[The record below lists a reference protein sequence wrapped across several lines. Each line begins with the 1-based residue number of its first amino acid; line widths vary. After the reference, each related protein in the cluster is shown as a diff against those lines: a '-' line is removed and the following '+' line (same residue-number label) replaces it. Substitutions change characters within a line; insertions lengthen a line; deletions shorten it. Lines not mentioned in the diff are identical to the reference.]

1 LEIHVSG
8 PIKERLDELIKDKD
22 PKKLLNFIDRFLAY
36 YEAALKEFKDE
47 NHTVFPV
54 NGRLFEVFEILSGD
68 NGLNGFKVHFSN
80 DSSAH
85 FTRTDKGTNGANVIP
100 GNSIDFFIGESD
112 KLIKAWRVSGKW
124 LYEVGVSGRYNEP
137 GEWKPL
143 VYPDSADL
151 IQQQAINSSDDE
163 RVQGALFYMLATGH
177 PVIEFAAKMPI
188 ELPEKETKLP
198 GEINLLLVEPS
209 EQMSNTFV
217 YDGWIAPKDTSVDGL
232 RLAIDSIQR
241 AMEGLAFAFDKE
253 VRWRLKYSLH
263 DHRGGAATPSKK
275 DMEFVDTIIS
285 NSAEEKDLAIDA
297 AINWYNLGHL
307 TQNPLNAFLCFHIAV
322 EGLASKLA
330 QGKLKASSAFGLT
343 KETKSDRKK
352 RIKDSFDDYYK
363 TYYAAG
369 DVEKMIK
376 QSYFVGVVPIKNY
389 LEKALKAVFTDK
401 GKQAVLD
408 TYFKKDEG
416 IWDLRGKLVHEVYS
430 DWHPDEYSKVLRNLS
445 ELEELAKAFI
455 TRVALQIPPDKK
467 RPQWSR
473 LHQIA
478 SSTADPRTTLVVS
491 PDLRTIPNNDWKIRP
506 DWID

>member
-1 LEIHVSG
+1 
-8 PIKERLDELIKDKD
+8 
-22 PKKLLNFIDRFLAY
+22 
-36 YEAALKEFKDE
+36 
-47 NHTVFPV
+47 
-54 NGRLFEVFEILSGD
+54 
-68 NGLNGFKVHFSN
+68 
-80 DSSAH
+80 
-85 FTRTDKGTNGANVIP
+85 
-100 GNSIDFFIGESD
+100 
-112 KLIKAWRVSGKW
+112 
-124 LYEVGVSGRYNEP
+124 
-137 GEWKPL
+137 L